1 MIQPTTTLRF
11 FGMLWAS
18 RRFFRLDRE
27 WAPSSDATSEVN
39 KSEEKPGSGLPVPV
53 PPVLPFLLA
62 RLTINPSRRA
72 NNSQCNGSDE
82 SAHKRERW
90 RETERTDETEN
101 QNSRNNHVAF
111 AGRQF
116 GIWAASMVTTNNSW
130 VMATS
135 DNRIV
140 ATLNASRR
148 FIGARLVYLR
158 RCIVGECSTL
168 TSWTLCVCV
177 CVSVSFTW
185 HVSDHCNFHAFAL

>member
-18 RRFFRLDRE
+18 RRFFQLDRE

-82 SAHKRERW
+82 SAQKRERW